1 MRWPIQ
7 FCTPALFDCGAGY
20 DSGASGQLLLFAGV
34 PNADYLPLFATGAAS
49 SWRANVMD
57 ENALANCFWR
67 SSIQDKVRLEILS
80 NMPEQSQ
87 VDIAYLNH
95 PRAPGMN

>member
-1 MRWPIQ
+1 M
-7 FCTPALFDCGAGY
+7 
-20 DSGASGQLLLFAGV
+20 
-34 PNADYLPLFATGAAS
+34 PLFATGAAA
-49 SWRANVMD
+49 SWRGNVMD
-57 ENALANCFWR
+57 ENSPANCFWR

-87 VDIAYLNH
+87 VNIAYLIP

>member
-1 MRWPIQ
+1 M
-7 FCTPALFDCGAGY
+7 
-20 DSGASGQLLLFAGV
+20 
-34 PNADYLPLFATGAAS
+34 PLFATGAAA

-87 VDIAYLNH
+87 VNIAYLIH
-95 PRAPGMN
+95 PRALGMN